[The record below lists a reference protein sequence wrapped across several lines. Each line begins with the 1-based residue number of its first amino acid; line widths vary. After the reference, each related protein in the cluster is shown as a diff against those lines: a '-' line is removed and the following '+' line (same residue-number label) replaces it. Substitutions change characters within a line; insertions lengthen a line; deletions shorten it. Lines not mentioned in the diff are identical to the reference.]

1 MGKGGG
7 GGSPAPAPAQQVV
20 SKTEI
25 PEWFKPY
32 LTEVFERARTAS
44 EEAYQAPPEKAR
56 LQEIGKET
64 IADIDP
70 AQQAALDSLASA
82 DTAKVGLAAI
92 GEGQDLTRT
101 AGTAITGDEITQ
113 AMNPFQQAVTDIAIR
128 EEQRRAATQRQ
139 QIQAQAARSGAFGGS
154 RGALMEAEFERNL
167 GQRLADIQT
176 SGSAAAF
183 DRATQRLMQER
194 QRQLAAGQQMAGL
207 GTTEQAATYSGLRTQ
222 LGAGE
227 ARRGL
232 EQEQISRGLEEF
244 QREADYPARQV
255 GFYSGIIRGYQPPM
269 NTYQSTMT
277 PYSPTQAMLGT
288 ATAAGALGKGFG
300 LFNDGGIVSL
310 AFGGAPSQQYTESVG
325 DEEGISSMVGQPVAS
340 YAPGGNVE
348 LTDNEIQQILLNP
361 ALLSSM
367 PKAVRDAYERAQ
379 AAEEKKPFVD
389 DTEDETE
396 KNDSSFIQKIGS
408 ALSSDDKPVNLEM
421 TDKQLERADITRE
434 VYDSLNDAQKA
445 EFAKRFPPIT
455 GDPSLV
461 SRWFTGIGDYF
472 DRGPAKFLAANTK
485 EDGSR
490 HIAGGVTDDLKF
502 IASAFKPGSEGKKIR
517 EDIAKAKKEAKRIV
531 SATAKPK
538 AAKAAKEDLS
548 WLDPEKMYEGV
559 DDFSYGPGKAS
570 DLIKKTDAVEKET
583 DKKESKEKTDLTDW
597 FGLAAAGLALSGG
610 RESDRALAAKL
621 LSGIKR
627 PEDRALAMMKAKYYG
642 ALPEVENLKSA
653 RSYKAKTADL
663 QLKSRKLLSEML
675 DKNRKFGLE
684 IFNAFPEHLKMLS
697 TNDPE
702 AIAALSDSESTEEQR
717 ATARAK
723 LASIVQQLASSASGL
738 AEGGAVPENLQKYG
752 VTSIRNI

>member
-44 EEAYQAPPEKAR
+44 EEAYQAPPDRAR

-70 AQQAALDSLASA
+70 AQQEALDSLASA
-82 DTAKVGLAAI
+82 DTAKVGLSAI
-92 GEGQDLTRT
+92 TEGQDLTRT
-101 AGTAITGDEITQ
+101 GGTSITGDEITQ

-128 EEQRRAATQRQ
+128 EEQRRASTQRQ

-232 EQEQISRGLEEF
+232 EQEQITRGLEEF

-277 PYSPTQAMLGT
+277 PYSPTQALLGT

-340 YAPGGNVE
+340 YFNGGGVQPVTAP
-348 LTDNEIQQILLNP
+348 P
-361 ALLSSM
+361 AMLSGL
-367 PKAVRDAYERAQ
+367 K
-379 AAEEKKPFVD
+379 
-389 DTEDETE
+389 
-396 KNDSSFIQKIGS
+396 
-408 ALSSDDKPVNLEM
+408 L
-421 TDKQLERADITRE
+421 KQLYKLAEQAK
-434 VYDSLNDAQKA
+434 SAPPNDPNRMAVVEAIEAQ
-445 EFAKRFPPIT
+445 
-455 GDPSLV
+455 
-461 SRWFTGIGDYF
+461 
-472 DRGPAKFLAANTK
+472 
-485 EDGSR
+485 
-490 HIAGGVTDDLKF
+490 GGVVPPYLQRP
-502 IASAFKPGSEGKKIR
+502 AFKNQVGSGAPVVPKPRALPPGTRPKDTSPSASGSKTKGNWAEAYADQWKGSTEPYKGKPDSEVTD
-517 EDIAKAKKEAKRIV
+517 ERIKNQRDDERRLNEYMTKV
-531 SATAKPK
+531 LELPQE
-538 AAKAAKEDLS
+538 EDLS
-548 WLDPEKMYEGV
+548 WLDPENLYKNV
-559 DDFSYGPGKAS
+559 DDFSYGPGKKAS
-570 DLIKKTDAVEKET
+570 DLIKKSDAVEKET
-583 DKKESKEKTDLTDW
+583 DEKESKEKTDLTDW

-610 RESDRALAAKL
+610 RESDRGLAAKL

-627 PEDRALAMMKAKYYG
+627 PEERALKMMEAKYAG
-642 ALPEVENLKSA
+642 ALPDIKRLEAA
-653 RSYKAKTADL
+653 RDYKAKVAKLSLD
-663 QLKSRKLLSEML
+663 SRKLMREIMK
-675 DKNRKFGLE
+675 DDRQFGLDVLKE
-684 IFNAFPEHLKMLS
+684 VPEVYKMLLMNEQDS
-697 TNDPE
+697 MEILGNEDATPE
-702 AIAALSDSESTEEQR
+702 AKREAQ
-717 ATARAK
+717 ARIMQNIGV
-723 LASIVQQLASSASGL
+723 LARMGSAGL